1 MHTSITVDEACEL
14 SKRKAAVVFLDVREP
29 DECEVISIEGSLFM
43 PLGNLVEE
51 FNSLKLEKDKTI
63 ICVCRS
69 GRRSSIA
76 AEFLRSQG
84 LNALNL
90 EGGMRD
96 WAKHRHAEGLI
107 NGEDY
112 KKISAFLGQH

>member
-14 SKRKAAVVFLDVREP
+14 SKRKAEVVFLDVREP
-29 DECEVISIEGSLFM
+29 DECAVIKIEGSLHL
-43 PLGNLVEE
+43 PLAQLVEE
-51 FNSLKLEKDKTI
+51 FDSLKLEKDKTV

-84 LNALNL
+84 ITALNL

-96 WAKHRHAEGLI
+96 WAKHRRTEGLI
-107 NGEDY
+107 SDEDY